1 MTINRKTILK
11 GLTFWLAPLAMVLVG
26 TSFAR
31 AEYPEK
37 PITLIATHSAG
48 GGIDTFARTVASTM
62 HEVIGQPM
70 VVINRTGA
78 AGSIAAR
85 ATLDRDPD
93 GYTLL
98 LANMAS
104 LIAKSMMDGEK
115 AKVDPIA
122 DLESMGGVG
131 QLVTGLFVP
140 MDSPFKTAGDLVSYA
155 KENPGKLR
163 WAHTGRGSFHMVA
176 GAAFLRA
183 LDIKA
188 KDIPFKGGSKVR
200 TALVGDQIPSG
211 FIGVHLLT
219 GFEDKIRALGVTA
232 VKRDPIMSEVPTLAE
247 LGLGSVDIFG
257 PVAILGSPNI
267 PADVKAKL
275 VAAIKTVV
283 DGDFYTKTTKKAGLA
298 GYYTD
303 PATSAK
309 RMKQLK
315 ADFQP
320 VIDDIKAQK

>member
-1 MTINRKTILK
+1 MSINRLEIVRKHFV
-11 GLTFWLAPLAMVLVG
+11 GLVSLAVLVAG
-26 TSFAR
+26 TSLAR
-31 AEYPEK
+31 ADYPEK

-48 GGIDTFARTVASTM
+48 GGIDTFARTIASTM
-62 HEVIGQPM
+62 HEHIGQPM

-85 ATLDRDPD
+85 AVLDRDPD

-122 DLESMGGVG
+122 ELEPLGGVG

-140 MDSPFKTAGDLVSYA
+140 MNSPFKTAGDLVTFA

-163 WAHTGRGSFHMVA
+163 WAHSGRGSFHMIA
-176 GAAFLRA
+176 GAAFLKA

-188 KDIPFKGGSKVR
+188 ADVPFKGGSTAR
-200 TALVGDQIPSG
+200 TALVGEQVDSG

-232 VKRDPIMSEVPTLAE
+232 VKRDPIMTEVPTLSE
-247 LGLGSVDIFG
+247 QGLGSVDIFG
-257 PVAILGSPNI
+257 PIAVLGSPNI

-283 DGDFYTKTTKKAGLA
+283 EGDFYTKTTKKGGLA
-298 GYYTD
+298 GYYTG
-303 PATSAK
+303 PEESAK

-315 ADFQP
+315 VDFQP
-320 VIDDIKAQK
+320 VIDEIKGK